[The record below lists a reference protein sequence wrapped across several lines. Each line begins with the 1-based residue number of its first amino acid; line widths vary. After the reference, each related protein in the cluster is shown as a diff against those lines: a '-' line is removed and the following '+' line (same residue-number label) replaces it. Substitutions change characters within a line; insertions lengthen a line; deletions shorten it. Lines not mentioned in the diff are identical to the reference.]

1 MPPAGTKDSRGE
13 DSRGEDKGDAG
24 SSAAAAGSA
33 SATPAISSGMSSPHI
48 EKNEK
53 GTKDETE
60 GDGILWP
67 SERELNR
74 GIDTPDRRA
83 YKAPDFEGR
92 RK

>member
-1 MPPAGTKDSRGE
+1 
-13 DSRGEDKGDAG
+13 
-24 SSAAAAGSA
+24 
-33 SATPAISSGMSSPHI
+33 MSSPHVD
-48 EKNEK
+48 KSEK
-53 GTKDETE
+53 GTDGETE

-74 GIDTPDRRA
+74 GAATPDRRA